1 MKQNSIFNLW
11 PTFVGEFHNPDHD
24 KIKNGLI
31 EFFKEYKKNDK
42 GGERSN
48 RGENYKLY
56 ESSHN
61 LHSSENVYFKSLIQF
76 IAQAVLKI
84 SNHANHS
91 RIEQFK
97 IKNEE
102 QDIICKSAWFID
114 YELESGFVLP
124 HTHMDCSWS
133 CVYYVQIGQ
142 NADNKNGSTYFFDP
156 ARNRESQDFGSSYRD
171 FYRQNFEPEEGK
183 VLIWPNNILH
193 GSMPYQ
199 GEENRIIVSA
209 NWEVRVKRNLYK

>member
-31 EFFKEYKKNDK
+31 EFFNEYKKNDK
-42 GGERSN
+42 EGERSS

-61 LHSSENVYFKSLIQF
+61 LHTSENIYFKSLIQF
-76 IAQAVLKI
+76 ISQAVLKI
-84 SNHANHS
+84 SNHANRS

-114 YELESGFVLP
+114 YELELGFVLP

-156 ARNRESQDFGSSYRD
+156 ARNRELRILVVVTEIFIDKILNQRKARSLFG
-171 FYRQNFEPEEGK
+171 Q
-183 VLIWPNNILH
+183 
-193 GSMPYQ
+193 
-199 GEENRIIVSA
+199 IIYCMG
-209 NWEVRVKRNLYK
+209 RCLTKVKRIEL